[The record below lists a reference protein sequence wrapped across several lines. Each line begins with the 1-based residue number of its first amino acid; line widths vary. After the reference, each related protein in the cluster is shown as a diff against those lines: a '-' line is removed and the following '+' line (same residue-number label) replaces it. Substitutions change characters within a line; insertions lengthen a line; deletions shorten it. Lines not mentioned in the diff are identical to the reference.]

1 MALLRRR
8 KRPDAQDQGAPAAS
22 ASAPAPAAAPGETSW
37 RPQTAQFERPKE
49 RPSTPGD
56 WVPGGLQP
64 RPHRSRSGVHA
75 RPAALDAT
83 AAGAAADPPA
93 TAAPPV
99 LGDDELRGRIDQLEQ
114 QIAAAERAEAE
125 KHRSGHAPTAAE
137 EAAAA
142 DSYAQLQRALV
153 DLRAR
158 VDRQS
163 GTQQE
168 TIESLEARLA
178 SFEQQLERPR
188 FAGAA
193 TRTAT
198 ALRLAILIAVFIVI
212 AGAPL
217 FTTRRT
223 TCTVDQKKEISW
235 SFVAPFDNGG
245 PPQCK
250 NELGG
255 TVVLDAVGLR

>member
-22 ASAPAPAAAPGETSW
+22 ASAPAPAAAPGEASW

-64 RPHRSRSGVHA
+64 RPHRTRSGVHA
-75 RPAALDAT
+75 RPADLDAT
-83 AAGAAADPPA
+83 EADPPA
-93 TAAPPV
+93 TAAPPA
-99 LGDDELRGRIDQLEQ
+99 LGDDELRARIDLLEQ

-125 KHRSGHAPTAAE
+125 TQRSGHRPSAAE

-168 TIESLEARLA
+168 TIHSLEARLA
-178 SFEQQLERPR
+178 SFEEQLERPR
-188 FAGAA
+188 FAGPA

-235 SFVAPFDNGG
+235 SFVAPFDNSG